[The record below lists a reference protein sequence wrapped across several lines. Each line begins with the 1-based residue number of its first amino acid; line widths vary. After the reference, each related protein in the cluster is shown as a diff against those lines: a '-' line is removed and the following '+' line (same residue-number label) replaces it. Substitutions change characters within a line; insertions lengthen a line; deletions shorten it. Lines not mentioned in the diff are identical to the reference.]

1 MLVLPHALDD
11 IAHVWYL
18 FVIRHPRRD
27 DLQRHLPRAG
37 VEMLIQYPI
46 PPHHSGGYADRGFR
60 DGNLPVSEEIDATL
74 LSLPIAPQLMGGVQ
88 EQVLET
94 VASFPV

>member
-1 MLVLPHALDD
+1 MLVLLHALDD

-18 FVIRHPRRD
+18 FVIRHPRCD
-27 DLQRHLPRAG
+27 GLQRHLSRAG

-46 PPHHSGGYADRGFR
+46 PPYHCGGYADRGFR

-74 LSLPIAPQLMGGVQ
+74 LSLPIGPQLMVGVQ

-94 VASFPV
+94 MASFPV